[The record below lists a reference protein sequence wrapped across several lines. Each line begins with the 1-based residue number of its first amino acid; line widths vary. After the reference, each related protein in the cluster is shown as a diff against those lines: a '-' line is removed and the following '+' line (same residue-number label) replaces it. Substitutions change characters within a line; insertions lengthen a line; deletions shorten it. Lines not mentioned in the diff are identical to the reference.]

1 MIIIF
6 RRRESSPYEWSL
18 LKCFARSSS
27 VQPEKASFRQWK
39 SLKFHPSLAV
49 GVFAQLFVVNVC
61 EWSRARLEKERGK
74 KKRALEQELQILRQ
88 FLLSR
93 GPQFAVRPG
102 NYLFRWN
109 IDVAWEFS
117 EAISSLPIDR
127 RNWRRNLNKRQACLS
142 LRQLSGDC
150 FCAPSE
156 LNAITINSALDSIQM
171 SCFGGIVSAL
181 STAFVP
187 RWKIGNSRKITRE
200 RRSFIFRG
208 FSNIKNKR
216 KPTLILRIVFSL
228 PKASFSLFRLFAR
241 PFLGTFRNAFALLL
255 FHLVAF
261 SLSVL
266 VDKKI
271 LSSFVLAAFVF
282 SRAESSGKTRWKP
295 KSLW

>member
-1 MIIIF
+1 MWRSHPHQSDCKLRRNNNKFTEEKFKSSEQWNACKGERRYGNKNITREHFIMIIIF

-127 RNWRRNLNKRQACLS
+127 SA
-142 LRQLSGDC
+142 
-150 FCAPSE
+150 E
-156 LNAITINSALDSIQM
+156 L
-171 SCFGGIVSAL
+171 
-181 STAFVP
+181 
-187 RWKIGNSRKITRE
+187 
-200 RRSFIFRG
+200 
-208 FSNIKNKR
+208 
-216 KPTLILRIVFSL
+216 
-228 PKASFSLFRLFAR
+228 
-241 PFLGTFRNAFALLL
+241 
-255 FHLVAF
+255 
-261 SLSVL
+261 
-266 VDKKI
+266 
-271 LSSFVLAAFVF
+271 
-282 SRAESSGKTRWKP
+282 AENFK
-295 KSLW
+295 